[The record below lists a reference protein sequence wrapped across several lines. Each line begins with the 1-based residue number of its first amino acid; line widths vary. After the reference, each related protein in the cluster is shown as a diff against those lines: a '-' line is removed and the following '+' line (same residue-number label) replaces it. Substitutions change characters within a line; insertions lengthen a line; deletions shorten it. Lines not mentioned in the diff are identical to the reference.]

1 MKKIIFL
8 ALAAVLAIV
17 APGRAAAALST
28 TLTWD
33 EPGSV
38 IIRVGG
44 TTADPESL
52 APGATLHTV
61 AVNET
66 FGYTYIFPADGYL
79 ITSGQVVK
87 ADGSESTLSASSY
100 GGPKYLT
107 INMSQ
112 LNGATVHVLVEK
124 VVYDAEIEIN
134 IINGRDRIDFTFP
147 GSGRQL
153 NLNTGVNKVAFST
166 KHEPNLCITAP
177 SNGAEDCYIK
187 KNGVDLNWINSLGIL
202 KIDGTNDGTDIA
214 NGDMLE
220 VKYCNTPDVTST
232 ATISISYADDM
243 ARQALAFIFNVTK
256 FRDIPE
262 RDEFTVY
269 TGDKVRLV
277 FNTKDYDVWV
287 NDEQI
292 EASDDPTTAYL
303 FTAEADMAL
312 SIRASERSYGTGLV
326 TIHVANP
333 EGIVLRVGALDGP
346 VAQLGE
352 PIGTIEHKFQTLSTP
367 QTVEL
372 TSYQVEVG
380 LKSPKVFVFQAEGHW
395 LQATEMEN
403 GDPMGVA
410 TVDEPLFVLNP
421 QVKKDTR
428 LVVFLGLN
436 KANVKAED
444 VKLRDR
450 NQSYPLVEGYNE
462 IMIDPAYSGAFSVS
476 VYSAGQQPDLSAYL
490 NMAAVKTDDNDQLST
505 AIAGESI
512 MHIWAGRTAPAQIKL
527 SAHIA
532 ADATGAS
539 VVADKIRSVADG
551 EEINVFRTCEI
562 SVTPAGAPYLLN
574 GETPTFDGPVHTFAA
589 AVDYVV
595 TIDSPAAIDAI
606 DADIDTDADVY
617 NVHGQLVR
625 RAGSQS
631 PLTSGIYISAGRKFI
646 VR

>member
-1 MKKIIFL
+1 MKKIFLLMLTAIL
-8 ALAAVLAIV
+8 ALA
-17 APGRAAAALST
+17 APGRAAAELST
-28 TLTWD
+28 TITWD
-33 EPGSV
+33 EPGSLL
-38 IIRVGG
+38 IRVGG
-44 TTADPESL
+44 TTADPVDL
-52 APGATLHTV
+52 ASDATQHTV
-61 AVNET
+61 T
-66 FGYTYIFPADGYL
+66 IDKTYGYAYIFPADDYL
-79 ITSGQVVK
+79 IIKGEAVK
-87 ADGSESTLSASSY
+87 ANGSTATLTPSSY
-100 GGPKYLT
+100 GGPKYLS
-107 INMSQ
+107 IDLSQ
-112 LNGATVHVLVEK
+112 YNGATVHVVAEK
-124 VVYDAEIEIN
+124 VAYDAEVEIN
-134 IINGRDRIDFTFP
+134 IINGRDRVEFTFP
-147 GSGRQL
+147 GTGRAL
-153 NLNTGVNKVAFST
+153 NLNTGVNKVAFSSL
-166 KHEPNLCITAP
+166 HESNLCITALA
-177 SNGAEDCYIK
+177 NGAEDYYVK
-187 KNGVDLNWINSLGIL
+187 KNGIELEWINKAGVL
-202 KIDGTNDGTDIA
+202 KIDGENDGVAIA
-214 NGDMLE
+214 NGDKIE
-220 VKYCNTPDVTST
+220 VKYSNTPDVTST

-243 ARQALAFIFNVTK
+243 ARQALSFIFNVTK
-256 FRDIPE
+256 FKDIPE

-287 NDEQI
+287 NEEQV
-292 EASDDPTTAYL
+292 EASDDPTSAYV
-303 FTAEADMAL
+303 FTAEADMTL

-333 EGIVLRVGALDGP
+333 EGIVLRVGALDGT

-380 LKSPKVFVFQAEGHW
+380 LKSPKVFVFQAEGYW

-436 KANVKAED
+436 KANVKVED

-462 IMIDPAYSGAFSVS
+462 IMIDPTYSGAFSVS

-505 AIAGESI
+505 AVASESV
-512 MHIWAGRTAPAQIKL
+512 MHIWAGRTAPAQVKL

-532 ADATGAS
+532 ADAEGAS

-562 SVTPAGAPYLLN
+562 SVTPGGAPYLLN
-574 GETPTFDGPVHTFAA
+574 GEAPAFEGPTHTFAA
-589 AVDYVV
+589 AIDYVV
-595 TIDSPAAIDAI
+595 TIDSPAGIDGINA
-606 DADIDTDADVY
+606 DASDADVY
-617 NVHGQLVR
+617 NVHGRLAR
-625 RAGSQS
+625 RTGSQS
-631 PLTSGIYISAGRKFI
+631 PLPQGIYISAGRKFI